1 MPETRK
7 VNTFRRKLRK
17 MQAPKGWLQTCHP
30 VAIHV
35 GEDGA
40 TLNGLGDVFTKR
52 YLLEGDPSRYAPYK
66 PMKIEQNANPSSWK
80 LLFPDEEYIAS
91 YPQTREK
98 VIPGQNV
105 SYMVTIRG
113 KMDEAE
119 WKTLKENRSN
129 IKYGDKRQYLS
140 RFYVYNPDENG
151 ETTKYNFFLQMM
163 LTRKEYMRLLPV
175 KTKAVIAYLQE
186 LAPELELKT
195 EHVFDEHVRYDVL
208 NDTQFMLGGETW
220 YTYHPLYIAPG
231 KDTIA
236 DAFKKDGATEWS
248 PLAYIRG
255 KRSGFASFPREI
267 HSCDE
272 NVVKPPFD
280 PESFRAFEDAEL
292 ERIIQVK
299 RQEFYRKEFAK
310 RVVVNVTYT
319 TSKEFMDALIERY
332 RRKINAKF
340 KPENAIIIPNTFGSI
355 LTGYLEP
362 TALARSI
369 LRVYSNLESTTKKK
383 VSFYKLLY
391 EYPSNPEEFA
401 ERFAPKI
408 PNDAA
413 KQKVFNNVTKDFLEA
428 CYQRARTAMARID
441 FDKFPYRVM
450 DTKQVLNEVENDF
463 IIKNGDNIA
472 ITIELDL
479 TSLLDSA
486 APVYIPN
493 LQRLRKELRP
503 EQTAKGQAEKAR
515 RDWEEVHELHP
526 LRGAGVTPV
535 PNPGYWMAA
544 VRRRQE
550 ALCGGFVWT

>member
-1 MPETRK
+1 
-7 VNTFRRKLRK
+7 
-17 MQAPKGWLQTCHP
+17 MQEPKGWLQTCHP
-30 VAIHV
+30 VAVHV
-35 GEDGA
+35 GEAIA
-40 TLNGLGDVFTKR
+40 TLNGLVNVFKEEG

-66 PMKIEQNANPSSWK
+66 PMRIEEVASPSSFQ
-80 LLFPDEEYIAS
+80 LLFPDEEKIAS
-91 YPQTREK
+91 LPQTREK

-113 KMDEAE
+113 KMDEAG
-119 WKTLKENRSN
+119 WKTLKDRSN
-129 IKYGDKRQYLS
+129 VEYGDKRQYLS

-151 ETTKYNFFLQMM
+151 ETIYNFFLQMM
-163 LTRKEYMRLLPV
+163 LTQKEYTRLLPV

-220 YTYHPLYIAPG
+220 YSYHPLYIAPG
-231 KDTIA
+231 KDTIV

-272 NVVKPPFD
+272 DVVKPPFE
-280 PESFRAFEDAEL
+280 PESFRAFEDAEI
-292 ERIIQVK
+292 ERVIQVK
-299 RQEFYRKEFAK
+299 RQEFYRKEFAR

-319 TSKEFMDALIERY
+319 TIDGFMDALIKRY
-332 RRKINAKF
+332 ENKIKNKLKLSAILGIAGALREGT
-340 KPENAIIIPNTFGSI
+340 PNAIASN
-355 LTGYLEP
+355 L
-362 TALARSI
+362 

-383 VSFYKLLY
+383 ISFYKLLY
-391 EYPSNPEEFA
+391 EYPSNPEEFTK
-401 ERFAPKI
+401 RFAPKI
-408 PNDAA
+408 PNDEGE
-413 KQKVFNNVTKDFLEA
+413 QEQFIEVTKDFLKA

-450 DTKQVLNEVENDF
+450 YTNQVLDEVENDF
-463 IIKNGDNIA
+463 IIRDAKNVESTNIA

-479 TSLLDSA
+479 TSLLDTA
-486 APVYIPN
+486 PPVYIPN
-493 LQRLRKELRP
+493 LQRLRRELLP

-526 LRGAGVTPV
+526 LRGAGVSPV

-550 ALCGGFVWT
+550 ALCGAFAWS

>member
-1 MPETRK
+1 
-7 VNTFRRKLRK
+7 

-35 GEDGA
+35 GEGEA
-40 TLNGLGDVFTKR
+40 TLNGLGDVFKDK

-66 PMKIEQNANPSSWK
+66 PMRIEEVASPSSFQ
-80 LLFPDEEYIAS
+80 LLFPDEEKIARH
-91 YPQTREK
+91 PQTREK
-98 VIPGQNV
+98 AIPGQNV

-113 KMDEAE
+113 KLDTKY
-119 WKTLKENRSN
+119 WITLNGRPN
-129 IKYGDKRQYLS
+129 VKYGDKRQYLS
-140 RFYVYNPDENG
+140 RFYVYQKEVGNDI
-151 ETTKYNFFLQMM
+151 KYNFFFLQMM
-163 LTRKEYMRLLPV
+163 LTQKEYTRLLPV

-272 NVVKPPFD
+272 DVVKPPFD
-280 PESFRAFEDAEL
+280 PESFRAFEDVEL
-292 ERIIQVK
+292 ERIVQVN
-299 RQEFYRKEFAK
+299 RQRFYREEFAK
-310 RVVVNVTYT
+310 RVIVNVTYT
-319 TSKEFMDALIERY
+319 TNEDFMKALIKRY
-332 RRKINAKF
+332 ETKF
-340 KPENAIIIPNTFGSI
+340 RTKFQKNPFSLPES
-355 LTGYLEP
+355 
-362 TALARSI
+362 
-369 LRVYSNLESTTKKK
+369 VLESVSMSVDPTTLALNIMRAYSTLESKTKKK
-383 VSFYKLLY
+383 ISFYKLLY

-401 ERFAPKI
+401 KRFAPKLPKEGVEEI
-408 PNDAA
+408 QDDFI
-413 KQKVFNNVTKDFLEA
+413 KITKDFLKL
-428 CYQRARTAMARID
+428 CYERARTAMARID
-441 FDKFPYRVM
+441 FDQFPYRVI
-450 DTKQVLNEVENDF
+450 DTKQVLDEVENDF
-463 IIKNGDNIA
+463 IITSGVENNKNIV

-493 LQRLRKELRP
+493 LQRLRSKLRP

-526 LRGAGVTPV
+526 LRGAGVSPV

>member
-17 MQAPKGWLQTCHP
+17 MQEPKGWLQTCHP

-35 GEDGA
+35 GEGEA
-40 TLNGLGDVFTKR
+40 TLNGLGDVFKEK

-66 PMKIEQNANPSSWK
+66 PMKIERNANPSGWK
-80 LLFPDEEYIAS
+80 LLFPDEEKIAS
-91 YPQTREK
+91 RPQTREK

-105 SYMVTIRG
+105 SYMVTVRG
-113 KMDEAE
+113 KMDKPE
-119 WKTLKENRSN
+119 WNTLDDLPNV
-129 IKYGDKRQYLS
+129 KYGDKRQYLS
-140 RFYVYNPDENG
+140 RFYVYNPEEDG
-151 ETTKYNFFLQMM
+151 GTIYNFFLQMM

-186 LAPELELKT
+186 LAPELELRT

-292 ERIIQVK
+292 ERVIQIK
-299 RQEFYRKEFAK
+299 RQEFYRKEFAR
-310 RVVVNVTYT
+310 RVMVNVTYT
-319 TSKEFMDALIERY
+319 TSEAFMDALIERY
-332 RRKINAKF
+332 EKKIKKKF
-340 KPENAIIIPNTFGSI
+340 TLAGTLNIT
-355 LTGYLEP
+355 
-362 TALARSI
+362 TAWLASPKNIASNI
-369 LRVYSNLESTTKKK
+369 LRVYSNLESTTKRKI
-383 VSFYKLLY
+383 SFYKLIY

-401 ERFAPKI
+401 KRFAPKLPKEGVKEI
-408 PNDAA
+408 QEDFIKITANFL
-413 KQKVFNNVTKDFLEA
+413 KV
-428 CYQRARTAMARID
+428 CYERARTAMARID
-441 FDKFPYRVM
+441 FDQFPYRVQ
-450 DTKQVLNEVENDF
+450 DTKQVLDEVENDF
-463 IIKNGDNIA
+463 LITSGSGENNNIA

-479 TSLLDSA
+479 TSLLDTA
-486 APVYIPN
+486 PPVYIPN
-493 LQRLRKELRP
+493 LQRLRKELLP

-526 LRGAGVTPV
+526 LRGAGVSPV

>member
-1 MPETRK
+1 
-7 VNTFRRKLRK
+7 
-17 MQAPKGWLQTCHP
+17 MQEPKGWLQTCHP

-40 TLNGLGDVFTKR
+40 TLNGLGDVFKEKK

-66 PMKIEQNANPSSWK
+66 PMRIEEVASPSSFQ
-80 LLFPDEEYIAS
+80 LLFPDEEYIARH
-91 YPQTREK
+91 PQTREK
-98 VIPGQNV
+98 HIPGNHV

-113 KMDEAE
+113 RLDTKY
-119 WKTLKENRSN
+119 WNTLNGRPN
-129 IKYGDKRQYLS
+129 VKYGDKRQYLS
-140 RFYVYNPDENG
+140 RFYVYQKEVGNE
-151 ETTKYNFFLQMM
+151 YNFFLQMM
-163 LTRKEYMRLLPV
+163 LTHKEYTRLLPV

-272 NVVKPPFD
+272 NVVKPPFE
-280 PESFRAFEDAEL
+280 PESFRAFEDAEI
-292 ERIIQVK
+292 ERVIQVK

-332 RRKINAKF
+332 TKKINSKF
-340 KPENAIIIPNTFGSI
+340 KPQNAVNFPSSFGLVQYSI
-355 LTGYLEP
+355 TP
-362 TALARSI
+362 TELARTI
-369 LRVYSNLESTTKKK
+369 LRVYSNLESTTKRKI
-383 VSFYKLLY
+383 SFYKLLY

-401 ERFAPKI
+401 KRFAPKI
-408 PNDAA
+408 PNDEGE
-413 KQKVFNNVTKDFLEA
+413 QKVFNKVTKDFLDA

-441 FDKFPYRVM
+441 FDKFPYRVVN
-450 DTKQVLNEVENDF
+450 TKQVLNEVEKDF
-463 IIKNGDNIA
+463 ITKSGSAENTDIA

-479 TSLLDSA
+479 TSLLDTA
-486 APVYIPN
+486 PPVYIPN
-493 LQRLRKELRP
+493 LQRLRRELLP

-526 LRGAGVTPV
+526 LRGAGVSPV

-550 ALCGGFVWT
+550 ALCGAFAWT